1 MASPIMGTVTIS
13 RAGRFGA
20 IVGPF
25 LLAAAWLATM
35 NAGACDPDLPG
46 FTCNGTCPTGY
57 VCGPQSCVAADAGSE
72 LDGSAGSESGEDSGA
87 TDTGPATS
95 ADAATDGGPDSQTEA
110 TIDAPPES
118 ATDAASE

>member
-1 MASPIMGTVTIS
+1 MRLA
-13 RAGRFGA
+13 A
-20 IVGPF
+20 IAGPF
-25 LLAAAWLATM
+25 LLTTAGLATM

-46 FTCNGTCPTGY
+46 FICHGQCPTGY

-72 LDGSAGSESGEDSGA
+72 SDGSAGPDSGDDSVA

-95 ADAATDGGPDSQTEA
+95 ADAPTDAGPGSQTEA
-110 TIDAPPES
+110 TIDAPLES